1 MKIALTGSSG
11 IVGSFIYSQLQKDG
25 HEILLIKSNIAKKE
39 PRSFSYDEFCSHEDE
54 SIDYVVHC
62 GAQTYK
68 NRPDTDGNSF
78 LESNLIRT
86 SELGDWALRNNLKG
100 FIFVSSVHVADYL
113 SSFTNQNFK
122 DKFSPELQKY
132 FLSKWFAEL
141 YLQHLLQ
148 GTNTKLSILRIGSP
162 IKSDYC
168 DSSLVRALVQACLEG
183 KVIELT
189 VSDEEALNLTW
200 LEDLIATVRNLI
212 ENNASSTEEILS
224 FSASVSS
231 TIRMIERCVGN
242 SLSIS
247 RLDKTSTPRFSVRGG
262 KFSGEVPTPLTEPKH
277 FLSQY
282 ISNLK
287 ATK

>member
-39 PRSFSYDEFCSHEDE
+39 PGSFSYDEFCSHEDK

-62 GAQTYK
+62 GAQTFK
-68 NRPDTDGNSF
+68 NRPDTDGKSF

-86 SELGDWALRNNLKG
+86 GELCEWSLRNNLKG
-100 FIFVSSVHVADYL
+100 FIFISSVHVADYL
-113 SSFTNQNFK
+113 SSFTKHKFK

-141 YLQHLLQ
+141 YLQNLLQ
-148 GTNTKLSILRIGSP
+148 GTNTRLSILRIGSP

-168 DSSLVRALVQACLEG
+168 DSPLVRALIQACLEG
-183 KVIELT
+183 EVIELT

-200 LEDLIATVRNLI
+200 LEDLIATIRNLI
-212 ENNASSTEEILS
+212 ENKAALTEEILS
-224 FSASVSS
+224 FSASVST
-231 TIRMIERCVGN
+231 TIRVIEQFVGN

-247 RLDKTSTPRFSVRGG
+247 HLDEASTPRFSVRGER
-262 KFSGEVPTPLTEPKH
+262 FSGGVSTPPTDPKH

-282 ISNLK
+282 ISNLQVSK
-287 ATK
+287 

>member
-54 SIDYVVHC
+54 SIDYIVHC
-62 GAQTYK
+62 GGQTFK
-68 NRPDTDGNSF
+68 NRPDIDGNSF

-113 SSFTNQNFK
+113 SSFTNQTFK
-122 DKFSPELQKY
+122 DKFSPDVQKY

-141 YLQHLLQ
+141 YLQNLLQ
-148 GTNTKLSILRIGSP
+148 GTNTRLSILSIGSP
-162 IKSDYC
+162 ITNDYC
-168 DSSLVRALVQACLEG
+168 DSPLVRALVQACLEG
-183 KVIELT
+183 KVIKLT

-200 LEDLIATVRNLI
+200 LEDLIATIRNLI
-212 ENNASSTEEILS
+212 ENNAALTEEILS
-224 FSASVSS
+224 FSASVSN
-231 TIRMIERCVGN
+231 TIRVIERCVGN
-242 SLSIS
+242 GLSIS
-247 RLDKTSTPRFSVRGG
+247 RLDKTSTPRFSVRGE
-262 KFSGEVPTPLTEPKH
+262 KFSGELSTPPTEPKH

-287 ATK
+287 AT